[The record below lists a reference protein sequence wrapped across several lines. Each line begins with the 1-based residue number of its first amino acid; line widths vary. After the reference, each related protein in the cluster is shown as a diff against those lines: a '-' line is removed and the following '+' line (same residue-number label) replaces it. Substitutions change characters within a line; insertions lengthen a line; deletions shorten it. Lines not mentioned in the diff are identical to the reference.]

1 MRIESFLQPRK
12 GFVEFVKFEMNV
24 FTLYDNTEKSN
35 NHKKIMTLIIILK
48 Y

>member
-12 GFVEFVKFEMNV
+12 GFVEFEMNV